1 MKIAV
6 ISDIHSNA
14 LALSL
19 ALEDVKKEKCEQI
32 FFLGDYLTDG
42 PNENEIIN
50 VIQKYGTKVI
60 LGNREKYLLN
70 YDANQKDF
78 NNYRPIYFTYHNL
91 EVANLNYLK
100 SLPSREIVTINNY
113 KILLI
118 HGEEYGHSA
127 NTIEE
132 LFDEY
137 IAKYDFDI
145 CLFGHTHKY
154 FQKEYQGKLFINPG
168 SIGVPTD
175 TPYYKYVILDI
186 TDKVTI
192 DLKEFRVK
200 DTYEE
205 LAKEY
210 KKSSYYQENF
220 CWSDLILRGI
230 KDGKDYTTPFIKM
243 VREKLPMIDQ
253 NNPLEFNQL
262 WQQCYDEFIHNYNQI
277 DYEKLD
283 KLFKDNQILTIT
295 DLYDFCHTKLD
306 YGWLDI
312 YGHVHYNEN
321 NNEDYILQSPLELME
336 SRVGICWDYTE
347 LYRQFFNRLTLKKET
362 YLFYYEVNST
372 LWPSHSIFVYYV
384 NKKVYWFEP
393 MLDTDVFN
401 YSGIHEYNDL
411 PSLLQDAKKAF
422 LKNGVLNGFLPKDI
436 DSKKLSCYKYRE
448 PKYHLNDQ
456 KFYEYVLKGEKINI

>member
-1 MKIAV
+1 MKIAI
-6 ISDIHSNA
+6 ISDVHSNIISLK
-14 LALSL
+14 LALDDL
-19 ALEDVKKEKCEQI
+19 KKEKCEQI

-42 PNENEIIN
+42 PKENEIIN
-50 VIQKYGTKVI
+50 MIQKYGDKVI

-70 YDANQKDF
+70 YDSDQKDF

-100 SLPSREIVTINNY
+100 SLNNREIVKAKGH

-118 HGEEYGHSA
+118 HGEEYGHRA
-127 NTIEE
+127 NSIEE

-137 IAKYDFDI
+137 ISKYAFDI

-154 FQKEYQGKLFINPG
+154 LKKEYKGRLFLNPG

-186 TDKVTI
+186 SDDVTTN
-192 DLKEFRVK
+192 LREFKVK

-205 LAKEY
+205 LEKEY

-230 KDGKDYTTPFIKM
+230 KDGKDYTTPFIKIF
-243 VREKLPMIDQ
+243 REKLETIDKKS
-253 NNPLEFNQL
+253 PSEFNLL
-262 WQQCYDEFIHNYNQI
+262 WHQCYEEFIHNYNQI

-283 KLFKDNQILTIT
+283 TLFKENNIKTIE
-295 DLYDFCHTKLD
+295 DLYCFCHTKLD

-312 YGHVHYNEN
+312 YGSIHYNEN
-321 NNEDYILQSPLELME
+321 NNEDYVLQSPLELME
-336 SRVGICWDYTE
+336 TRVGICWDYTE

-362 YLFYYEVNST
+362 YLFYYEVEPNF
-372 LWPSHSIFVYYV
+372 WPSHSIFVYYMS
-384 NKKVYWFEP
+384 KKVYWFEP
-393 MLDTDVFN
+393 MMDTDIFN
-401 YSGIHEYNDL
+401 YSGIHEYDNL
-411 PSLLQDAKKAF
+411 ESLLKDAKKAF
-422 LKNGVLNGFLPKDI
+422 LKNGKLNGFLPENI
-436 DSKKLSCYKYRE
+436 DPQKLSCYQYRE

-456 KFYEYVLKGEKINI
+456 KFYEHAQNGKKINI

>member
-6 ISDIHSNA
+6 ISDIHSNI

-42 PNENEIIN
+42 PKENEIIN
-50 VIQKYGTKVI
+50 LIQKYGDKVI

-70 YDANQKDF
+70 YDSSQKDF
-78 NNYRPIYFTYHNL
+78 NNYRPVYFTYHNL
-91 EVANLNYLK
+91 EVASLNYLK
-100 SLPSREIVTINNY
+100 SLPNREIVTINNY

-127 NTIEE
+127 NSIEE

-154 FQKEYQGKLFINPG
+154 LKKEYKGKLFLNPG
-168 SIGVPTD
+168 SIGLPTD
-175 TPYYKYVILDI
+175 TPYYKYLILEI
-186 TDKVTI
+186 EENINIK
-192 DLKEFRVK
+192 LKEFRVK
-200 DTYEE
+200 DTYKE
-205 LAKEY
+205 LEGEY

-230 KDGKDYTTPFIKM
+230 KDGKDYSTSFI
-243 VREKLPMIDQ
+243 REFNQKLTIIDK

-262 WQQCYDEFIHNYNQI
+262 WQQCYEEFIHNYNQI

-283 KLFKDNQILTIT
+283 TLFKDNNLKTIE
-295 DLYDFCHTKLD
+295 DLYNFCHTKLD

-312 YGHVHYNEN
+312 YGIIHYDGN
-321 NNEDYILQSPLELME
+321 NNEDYVLQSPLELMKTK
-336 SRVGICWDYTE
+336 VGICWDYTE
-347 LYRQFFNRLTLKKET
+347 LYRQFFNHLTLKKET
-362 YLFYYEVNST
+362 YLFYYEVDENF
-372 LWPSHSIFVYYV
+372 WPSHSLFVYYAH
-384 NKKVYWFEP
+384 KKVYWLEP
-393 MLDTDVFN
+393 MLDTEAFN
-401 YSGIHEYNDL
+401 YSGIHEYDNVD
-411 PSLLQDAKKAF
+411 SLLKDAKEAF
-422 LKNGVLNGFLPKDI
+422 LKNGKLNGFLPQSI
-436 DSKKLSCYKYRE
+436 DPQKLFCYKYRE
-448 PKYHLNDQ
+448 PKYHLNNQ
-456 KFYEYVLKGEKINI
+456 KFYEHVQNGEKINI